1 MGATLGG
8 VLSEVF
14 DPSIGLMLMAS
25 FCLGATLLIAV
36 LVPSIRRI
44 E

>member
-1 MGATLGG
+1 L
-8 VLSEVF
+8 LSELVGA
-14 DPSIGLMLMAS
+14 SIGLMLMAS
-25 FCLGATLLIAV
+25 FCLGATLLIAA